1 MNIVWLRKL
10 TTKKAR
16 RLALLVPFLCVL
28 LGRSCAA
35 DRLGDAA
42 VARAAAVSRDL
53 GCSPAEPKAGDD
65 EGHAGHELTEQGTDA
80 GASNPSKRHSKGK
93 PPPPPVAVE
102 QPAAD
107 GGAKTLYLHIP
118 APVVRRAF
126 SPPRGSADPAVDAS
140 GHPVGVRLSGVGGTG
155 LQDGDIVTHVDGA
168 PVTTVEG
175 GVAIVAAAL
184 QRHQRH
190 ISGRV
195 LRGGS
200 VVLVTVDVP
209 EEAMKFG
216 QKP

>member
-1 MNIVWLRKL
+1 LGKFNA
-10 TTKKAR
+10 KKAR
-16 RLALLVPFLCVL
+16 QLALLVPFLCVL

-42 VARAAAVSRDL
+42 VARAWAAAHDL
-53 GCSPAEPKAGDD
+53 GCSPKDRQEPEGDGALD
-65 EGHAGHELTEQGTDA
+65 HVFLEQGADA
-80 GASNPSKRHSKGK
+80 GAPSTKRPRGK
-93 PPPPPVAVE
+93 QGPAPHAPVAIE
-102 QPAAD
+102 QPSGD

-140 GHPVGVRLSGVGGTG
+140 GHPIGVRLSGVAGTG
-155 LQDGDIVTHVDGA
+155 LQDGDIVTHVDGT

-175 GVAIVAAAL
+175 GVAIVAGAL

-195 LRGGS
+195 LRAGA
-200 VVLVTVDVP
+200 VLMVTVDVP

-216 QKP
+216 QKH